1 MTRLWRRLTG
11 RPDQQQTAMMEA
23 VTETDHDDGA
33 KEEIERRVREA
44 RARLELLQR
53 LEREEREA
61 EAERISRAYDDI
73 ARVMRGRRG
82 PSRNDT

>member
-1 MTRLWRRLTG
+1 MARLWRRLTG
-11 RPDQQQTAMMEA
+11 AKGQQQTAMMEA
-23 VTETDHDDGA
+23 ATDTDHDDGA

-44 RARLELLQR
+44 RARLELLER
-53 LEREEREA
+53 IEREEREA

-82 PSRNDT
+82 PQRNDT

>member
-1 MTRLWRRLTG
+1 MARLWRRITG
-11 RPDQQQTAMMEA
+11 AKGEQQTALEA
-23 VTETDHDDGA
+23 VTDTDHDDGA

-53 LEREEREA
+53 LEREERDA

-73 ARVMRGRRG
+73 ARVMRGRKG
-82 PSRNDT
+82 PSRHDT

>member
-1 MTRLWRRLTG
+1 MARLWRRITG
-11 RPDQQQTAMMEA
+11 AKGEQQAALEA

-44 RARLELLQR
+44 RARLELLER
-53 LEREEREA
+53 IEREEREA

-73 ARVMRGRRG
+73 ARVMRGRRK
-82 PSRNDT
+82 PQRNDT